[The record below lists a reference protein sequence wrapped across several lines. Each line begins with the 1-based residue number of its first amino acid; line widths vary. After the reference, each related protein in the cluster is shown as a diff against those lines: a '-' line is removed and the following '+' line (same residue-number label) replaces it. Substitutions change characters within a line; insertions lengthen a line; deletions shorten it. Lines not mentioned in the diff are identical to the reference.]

1 MFYSKSSK
9 RERGVTQNPARERDE
24 LLKIQQERE
33 FCRVGVIEVDL
44 RASGKGACVEWCMQ
58 EGELGI
64 FLHVTGVLIV
74 LLAVGYHLIQHTD
87 SAVKKQD

>member
-1 MFYSKSSK
+1 M
-9 RERGVTQNPARERDE
+9 
-24 LLKIQQERE
+24 
-33 FCRVGVIEVDL
+33 IEVDL
-44 RASGKGACVEWCMQ
+44 RERESGKGACVEWCMQ

>member
-1 MFYSKSSK
+1 M
-9 RERGVTQNPARERDE
+9 
-24 LLKIQQERE
+24 
-33 FCRVGVIEVDL
+33 IEVDL
-44 RASGKGACVEWCMQ
+44 RESGKGACVEWCMQ